1 MYYELYVDSLFL
13 VNFVMN
19 LYLLILVNQR
29 LLRTATRK
37 RLIGG
42 AGAGALCY
50 LLPFVLPGPVWAK
63 YGGMVLLGTWLM
75 IYIAFRPKRVHGY
88 LRVLGCL
95 CKVSFLMGGLIL
107 FVSSVFSA
115 GQILSSCV
123 WGVLGV
129 GALAVMWIRF
139 QMERRSAGKFSS
151 TCKVTLIRGEKQITA
166 EALLDSGNGLTEPVS
181 RQPVSV
187 IDRDLFQCLWGDE
200 QVLFR
205 AIPYHSIGCRRG
217 ILKGYLLP
225 ALEVEMDGITK
236 RLENVYVAV
245 MPQSGKIPVIIHP
258 GLLNREQMQLIQG
271 KEERE

>member
-19 LYLLILVNQR
+19 LYLLILVNHR

-37 RLIGG
+37 RLIGA

-50 LLPFVLPGPVWAK
+50 LLPFVVNGPVWAK

-75 IYIAFRPKRVHGY
+75 IYIAFRPKTLRGY
-88 LRVLGCL
+88 LKILGCL
-95 CKVSFLMGGLIL
+95 CKVSFLLGGVLL
-107 FVSSVFSA
+107 FANSVFSF
-115 GQILSSCV
+115 GQILSLGV

-129 GALAVMWIRF
+129 GAIAVMWIRF
-139 QMERRSAGKFSS
+139 LIERRATEKFCS
-151 TCKVTLIRGEKQITA
+151 TCKVTLIKDGKRIVS
-166 EALLDSGNGLTEPVS
+166 EALLDSGNSLTEPVS
-181 RQPVSV
+181 GQPVSV
-187 IDRDLFQCLWGDE
+187 IDRMLFEELWGDE
-200 QVLFR
+200 NALFR
-205 AIPYHSIGCRRG
+205 AIPYHSIGCRHG

-225 ALEVEMDGITK
+225 VLEVETDGITK
-236 RLENVYVAV
+236 HLENVYVAI

-258 GLLNREQMQLIQG
+258 GLLNREKMQLIQR